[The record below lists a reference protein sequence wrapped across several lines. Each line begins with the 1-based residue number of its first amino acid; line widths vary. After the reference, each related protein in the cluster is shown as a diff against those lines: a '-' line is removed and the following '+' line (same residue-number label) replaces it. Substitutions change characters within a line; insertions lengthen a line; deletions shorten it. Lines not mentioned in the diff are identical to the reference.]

1 MLICIQYL
9 ENFRKKSQIQ
19 NLQKH
24 IQILVREFKIQNR
37 EKEKNQYQ
45 KK

>member
-1 MLICIQYL
+1 L

-24 IQILVREFKIQNR
+24 IQILAR
-37 EKEKNQYQ
+37 EKENKTENRKESTT
-45 KK
+45 KKKYKKELT